1 MSRSETQIQNQL
13 YQRGVGLPPRLTRQ
27 TGANLL
33 HGQGFIGPHYQS
45 ISNLPTLNEVN
56 EQNLFRNYRSGER
69 LYGIS
74 GRPFPEDDN
83 GNDFLDQLRNDRPND
98 NLGAI

>member
-1 MSRSETQIQNQL
+1 
-13 YQRGVGLPPRLTRQ
+13 VGLPPRLTRQ

-33 HGQGFIGPHYQS
+33 NGQGLIGPHYQS

-69 LYGIS
+69 LYGIPD
-74 GRPFPEDDN
+74 GIPFPDENYGNNFFGPMGDD
-83 GNDFLDQLRNDRPND
+83 
-98 NLGAI
+98 